1 MNAVRA
7 RSFVVSQIVVAL
19 LQLAQVMLLARL
31 LNAADFGAMAFAAS
45 TLLLCGYWTDFGM
58 SGVIAHRPQM
68 DAAQRTSLLAMNV
81 FLAVLAGIA
90 LYAVAP
96 ALAAL
101 LSEPQLA
108 DVLRALCPV
117 LAVSAA
123 GAHYRALYQR
133 DFRFAAIASAEV
145 AGAAISLL
153 VAYAVALCGG
163 GVYAL
168 AAGMTAGVTSSTAVL
183 VVSGIRAYPLKLES
197 PLDQIRPHL
206 RSGALQVGSGSINF
220 IYSQLDVLLIGSGLG
235 TDALG
240 KYSLAKQLCLGPI
253 EIISPMITRST
264 APAMAAMR
272 GNPEAL
278 RGIYLDGLR
287 VLSALNFPIFAA
299 LVVAT
304 DPLILLL
311 FGARWSSMT
320 PVLQWLAAAM
330 LIRSFGGPVGPL
342 LVVTGE
348 FARAF
353 RWDAAMLILLPPVIL
368 ISSRFGIEGTAAGL
382 FLMYASVIYPMWYFL
397 VRPVCAPTFSAW
409 IGTALRPLAIAGI
422 AGGIAVLAGFQ
433 FEAAATRLL
442 VQLATGLVAYV
453 VLSILLNARALKT
466 AHAYW

>member
-1 MNAVRA
+1 VKVVRA

-19 LQLAQVMLLARL
+19 LQLAQVVLLARL

-81 FLAVLAGIA
+81 VLAALLGIA
-90 LYAVAP
+90 LYAAAP
-96 ALAAL
+96 VLAAL

-108 DVLRALCPV
+108 DVLRVLCPV

-123 GAHYRALYQR
+123 GAHYRALHQR
-133 DFRFAAIASAEV
+133 DFRFAAIALAEV
-145 AGAAISLL
+145 AGAAMSLL
-153 VAYAVALCGG
+153 VAYAVALRGG

-168 AAGMTAGVTSSTAVL
+168 AAGMAAGATSSTA
-183 VVSGIRAYPLKLES
+183 
-197 PLDQIRPHL
+197 L

-220 IYSQLDVLLIGSGLG
+220 IYSQLDVLLVGSGLG

-240 KYSLAKQLCLGPI
+240 KYSLAKQLCLRPI
-253 EIISPMITRST
+253 EIISPMITRS
-264 APAMAAMR
+264 ALPAMAAVR
-272 GNPEAL
+272 GNTEAL

-287 VLSALNFPIFAA
+287 VVNALNFPIFAV
-299 LVVAT
+299 LVVAAE
-304 DPLILLL
+304 PLILLL

-342 LVVTGE
+342 LVATGE

-368 ISSRFGIEGTAAGL
+368 VSSRFGIEGTAAGL
-382 FLMYASVIYPMWYFL
+382 FLMYACVVYPMWDFL
-397 VRPVCAPTFSAW
+397 VRPACAPTFSAW
-409 IGTALRPLAIAGI
+409 IGTALRPLAIAGA
-422 AGGIAVLAGFQ
+422 AGGVALLAGFQ
-433 FEAAATRLL
+433 IEAAATRLL
-442 VQLATGLVAYV
+442 AQLAAVAIAYS
-453 VLSILLNARALKT
+453 VLSILLNPRALK
-466 AHAYW
+466 AARAYW

>member
-19 LQLAQVMLLARL
+19 LQLAQVVLLARL
-31 LNAADFGAMAFAAS
+31 LNVADFGAMAFAAS

-58 SGVIAHRPQM
+58 SGVIAHRPRM

-81 FLAVLAGIA
+81 FLAALVGIA
-90 LYAVAP
+90 LYAAAP
-96 ALAAL
+96 VLAAL
-101 LSEPQLA
+101 LSEPQLRG
-108 DVLRALCPV
+108 VLRALCPV
-117 LAVSAA
+117 LAVSAV
-123 GAHYRALYQR
+123 GAHYRALHQR
-133 DFRFAAIASAEV
+133 DLRFAAIALAEV
-145 AGAAISLL
+145 AGAAISLF
-153 VAYAVALCGG
+153 VAYAVALRGG

-168 AAGMTAGVTSSTAVL
+168 AAGMAAGATSSAAL
-183 VVSGIRAYPLKLES
+183 LIVSGIRAYPLQLES
-197 PLDQIRPHL
+197 PLEQIRPHL

-240 KYSLAKQLCLGPI
+240 KYSLAKQLCLRPI
-253 EIISPMITRST
+253 EIISPMITRS
-264 APAMAAMR
+264 ALPAMAAMR

-278 RGIYLDGLR
+278 RRIHLDGLR
-287 VLSALNFPIFAA
+287 VISALNFPIFAA
-299 LVVAT
+299 LIVAA

-342 LVVTGE
+342 LVATGE

-382 FLMYASVIYPMWYFL
+382 FLMYACVIYPMWDFL
-397 VRPVCAPTFSAW
+397 VRPACAPTFSAW
-409 IGTALRPLAIAGI
+409 IGTALRPLAIAAA
-422 AGGIAVLAGFQ
+422 AGGVALLAGFQ
-433 FEAAATRLL
+433 IEAAATRLL
-442 VQLATGLVAYV
+442 AQLAAVGIAYS
-453 VLSILLNARALKT
+453 VLSILLNPHALKT
-466 AHAYW
+466 ARAYW